1 MSGFAIKGWCPSAL
15 QPMLSGDGLVL
26 RIRPRCGRLSAAQ
39 AFGIA
44 ELARTYGNGLIDLTG
59 RANLQIRGVREETC
73 DALAAALAKLGLV
86 DADGETE
93 AQRNLLVA
101 PFWSE
106 GDDTQWLATALEQ
119 ALAATPLGLPQKFG
133 FAVDCGSERVLAQAA
148 ADIRIERAAKGGLIV
163 RADGAS
169 EGRAVAREQAVPT
182 ALSLAKWFATS
193 GGISDGRGRMAPHI
207 TAGAELP
214 RALAGGAKPAAV
226 MAPPQP
232 GPHST
237 GGLVGLAFGQLE
249 SDTLKFVAA
258 LGPGLRMTPWRMILV
273 EGLREEPLHDQLVTR
288 ANDPLLR
295 VTACTGA
302 PGCLEAHAETR
313 RLAAALAPHVP
324 LGSHLHV
331 SGCAKGCA
339 RPGPS
344 NFTLVGTSEGF
355 DLVRDGSPRDVP
367 AMRGLDPAKLLADF
381 GALTGAR

>member
-44 ELARTYGNGLIDLTG
+44 ELAGTYGNGLIDLTG
-59 RANLQIRGVREETC
+59 RANLQIRGVREEAC
-73 DALAAALAKLGLV
+73 DALAAALAKLGLI
-86 DADGETE
+86 DTDGASE

-193 GGISDGRGRMAPHI
+193 GGISDGRGRMAQHI
-207 TAGAELP
+207 RAGAELP
-214 RALAGGAKPAAV
+214 RALAGGAKPAVV
-226 MAPPQP
+226 MAPPKP
-232 GPHST
+232 GPH
-237 GGLVGLAFGQLE
+237 L
-249 SDTLKFVAA
+249 
-258 LGPGLRMTPWRMILV
+258 TPWRMILV
-273 EGLREEPLHDQLVTR
+273 EGLREEPLHDLLVTR
-288 ANDPLLR
+288 VNDPLLR

-302 PGCLEAHAETR
+302 PGCLEARAETR

-339 RPGPS
+339 RPGSS
-344 NFTLVGTSEGF
+344 NLTLVGTSNGF
-355 DLVRDGSPRDVP
+355 DLVRDGSARDVP
-367 AMRGLDPAKLLADF
+367 ATCGLDPAELLAEI
-381 GALTGAR
+381 GALMGAR